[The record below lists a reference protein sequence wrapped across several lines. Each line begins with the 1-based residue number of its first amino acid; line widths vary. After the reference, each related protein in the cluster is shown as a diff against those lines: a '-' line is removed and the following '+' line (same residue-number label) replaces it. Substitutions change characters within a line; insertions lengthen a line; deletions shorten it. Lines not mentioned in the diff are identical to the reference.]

1 MKIAIIG
8 VGAMGSVYAALLAEA
23 GHEVWAVDPWQEH
36 VEAIVTKGL
45 RVAGASGDRI
55 INGINAT
62 VNVTDVGPCDLCII
76 ATKASQVAA
85 AACAVAPVIGTN
97 ALVLTIQNGLGAGD
111 RIAEHMATENVLL
124 GVADGFGASMKAPGH
139 AHHNAMKLIRIGE
152 LGGGMTDRLQTL
164 EQQLL
169 TAGFQAKAFADIAQL
184 IWEKFLCNV
193 TFSAPCTVFDKTIGQ
208 LMADAD
214 HWRIA
219 LGAMHEAY
227 RIARH
232 RDIPLSFDNPES
244 YVTSFGANMPN
255 ARPSM
260 LLDHMA
266 KRPSE
271 LDAINGMV
279 PVMGRQDGFDTP
291 YNDTLVAVLN
301 AREATFSGDP
311 S

>member
-45 RVAGASGDRI
+45 RVEGASGDRI

-76 ATKASQVAA
+76 ATKASQVGA
-85 AACAVAPVIGTN
+85 AACAVAPVIGTD
-97 ALVLTIQNGLGAGD
+97 AMVLTIQNGLGAGD

-271 LDAINGMV
+271 LEAINGMV

>member
-1 MKIAIIG
+1 
-8 VGAMGSVYAALLAEA
+8 
-23 GHEVWAVDPWQEH
+23 
-36 VEAIVTKGL
+36 
-45 RVAGASGDRI
+45 
-55 INGINAT
+55 
-62 VNVTDVGPCDLCII
+62 
-76 ATKASQVAA
+76 
-85 AACAVAPVIGTN
+85 
-97 ALVLTIQNGLGAGD
+97 
-111 RIAEHMATENVLL
+111 MATENVLL

-169 TAGFQAKAFADIAQL
+169 TAGFQAKAFADITQL

>member
-45 RVAGASGDRI
+45 RVEGASGDRI

-62 VNVTDVGPCDLCII
+62 VNATDVGPCDLCII

-271 LDAINGMV
+271 LEAINGMV

>member
-45 RVAGASGDRI
+45 RVEGASGDRI

-62 VNVTDVGPCDLCII
+62 V
-76 ATKASQVAA
+76 
-85 AACAVAPVIGTN
+85 N

-169 TAGFQAKAFADIAQL
+169 TAGFQAKAFADITQL

-301 AREATFSGDP
+301 AREVTFSGDP